1 MRSDHVRE
9 GCLQRRGAQTER
21 EFLRLARLWH
31 LFLGAE
37 LRSGSELG
45 SRTGETRSNRPPCSH
60 RCSHRSGML
69 SQSYRQPLH
78 RSCGKRIS
86 THERGLRPSGF
97 GVAEKRGCDAGSPLE
112 EAGLR
117 GDRAFACAHRGG
129 TRERRSHACPLRFRS
144 GPVFR
149 RRSRL
154 RRIRLPQEDP
164 CANLRS
170 ESKLHQGLF
179 QSSPSREG
187 LAHAV
192 VLRRFLVP
200 PCISPFLLFR
210 FAPLPMNAF
219 GN

>member
-86 THERGLRPSGF
+86 THERGLRPSGLELPKNE
-97 GVAEKRGCDAGSPLE
+97 GATQDRLLRKLDCAVIEHLHARIEAERANG
-112 EAGLR
+112 EATLAPFDSVR
-117 GDRAFACAHRGG
+117 
-129 TRERRSHACPLRFRS
+129 
-144 GPVFR
+144 
-149 RRSRL
+149 
-154 RRIRLPQEDP
+154 
-164 CANLRS
+164 
-170 ESKLHQGLF
+170 GLF
-179 QSSPSREG
+179 SEG
-187 LAHAV
+187 APVYEGSGFRKKTHV
-192 VLRRFLVP
+192 QICVRNPNCIKGYFNPRRPVKAWRMP
-200 PCISPFLLFR
+200 
-210 FAPLPMNAF
+210 
-219 GN
+219 